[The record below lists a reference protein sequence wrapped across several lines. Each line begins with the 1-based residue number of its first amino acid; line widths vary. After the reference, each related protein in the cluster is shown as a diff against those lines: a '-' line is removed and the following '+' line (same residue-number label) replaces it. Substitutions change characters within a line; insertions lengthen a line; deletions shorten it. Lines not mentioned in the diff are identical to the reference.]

1 MCQVNEEDDEAFQA
15 LKSAANKWVKIRFL
29 KKLIFWIFCRTPI
42 SRKCM
47 SCDQDACVVVR
58 IADPMCRWV
67 NHWWS
72 YSEISIS

>member
-15 LKSAANKWVKIRFL
+15 LKSSANKSVKIIVW
-29 KKLIFWIFCRTPI
+29 KINIFWVFYRTLI

-47 SCDQDACVVVR
+47 SCDQDAFVVVR

-67 NHWWS
+67 
-72 YSEISIS
+72 ELLR